1 MESMAWPCLRNIMVE
16 RGEKKRGVDG
26 DGVNLS
32 FERHK
37 GMGSRGCMVVLN
49 QCYLSMKKNGNKSC
63 KILERFKSMR
73 EGNGRDGIQ
82 EV

>member
-1 MESMAWPCLRNIMVE
+1 MVE

-49 QCYLSMKKNGNKSC
+49 Q
-63 KILERFKSMR
+63 
-73 EGNGRDGIQ
+73 
-82 EV
+82 